1 MRPVP
6 TLIIWRKMP
15 NLKMPRFDIT
25 IAGELNL
32 DLIMYG
38 LPDELP
44 PERELLADRMML
56 TLGGSSAILAH
67 NLAALGSRVGFQTRI
82 GDDDLGETALQRLR
96 ESGVDVSQVRRV
108 PGDVKTGLTVILQRA
123 AWRNMVTYS
132 GTIAETTWDDLD
144 LAYLADSRHF
154 HVSSYY
160 LQGGLRPRVAELFRK
175 MKEAGLTTSLDT
187 NDDPDD
193 RWQGGLHE
201 ALKYVDIFLPNER
214 EAPKAA
220 GVSDLETA
228 VKKLAAMV
236 PLVVVKLGREGAM
249 AQRGNERFISPALR
263 VEAVDAVGAGDS
275 FDAGFLHEYVRG
287 ADLAACLAAGNL
299 AGAFST
305 TRPGGT
311 EAFRDAKYRA
321 EFFRERGFKPGA

>member
-1 MRPVP
+1 
-6 TLIIWRKMP
+6 
-15 NLKMPRFDIT
+15 MPRFDVT

-32 DLIMYG
+32 DLILYG

-44 PERELLADRMML
+44 PERELLAERMML

-67 NLAALGSRVGFQTRI
+67 NLAALGSRVGFQSRI
-82 GDDDLGETALQRLR
+82 GDDDLGQTALQPLQQG
-96 ESGVDVSQVRRV
+96 GVDVSRVRRV
-108 PGDVKTGLTVILQRA
+108 PGVVKTGLTVILQRE

-132 GTIAETTWDDLD
+132 GTIAELIWDDLD
-144 LAYLADSRHF
+144 LDYLADSRHF

-160 LQGGLRPRVAELFRK
+160 LQRGLRPRVAELFRK
-175 MKEAGLTTSLDT
+175 MKEAGLSTSLDT

-193 RWQGGLHE
+193 GWGGGLQD
-201 ALKYVDIFLPNER
+201 ALRYVDVFLPNER
-214 EAPKAA
+214 EAQKAA
-220 GVSDLETA
+220 GVGDLEAA
-228 VKKLAAMV
+228 VKKLASQV

-249 AQRGNERFISPALR
+249 AQRGKDRFVSPPLR

-275 FDAGFLHEYVRG
+275 FDAGFLHQYVRG
-287 ADLAACLAAGNL
+287 ADLTTCLAAGNL

-311 EAFRDAKYRA
+311 EAFRDANYRSK
-321 EFFRERGFKPGA
+321 FFKEYGSGK

>member
-1 MRPVP
+1 
-6 TLIIWRKMP
+6 
-15 NLKMPRFDIT
+15 MPRFDVT

-32 DLIMYG
+32 DLILYG

-44 PERELLADRMML
+44 PERELLAERMML

-67 NLAALGSRVGFQTRI
+67 NLAALGSRVGFQSRI
-82 GDDDLGETALQRLR
+82 GDDDLGQTALQPLQQG
-96 ESGVDVSQVRRV
+96 GVDVSRVRRV
-108 PGDVKTGLTVILQRA
+108 PGVVKTGLTVILQRG

-132 GTIAETTWDDLD
+132 GTIAELIWDDLD
-144 LAYLADSRHF
+144 LDYLADSRHF

-160 LQGGLRPRVAELFRK
+160 LQRGLRPRVAELFRK
-175 MKEAGLTTSLDT
+175 MKEAGLSTSLDT

-193 RWQGGLHE
+193 GWGGGLQD
-201 ALKYVDIFLPNER
+201 ALRYVDVFLPNER
-214 EAPKAA
+214 EAQKAA
-220 GVSDLETA
+220 GVGDLEAA
-228 VKKLAAMV
+228 VKKLASQV

-249 AQRGNERFISPALR
+249 AQRGKDRFVSPPLR

-275 FDAGFLHEYVRG
+275 FDAGFLHQYVRG
-287 ADLAACLAAGNL
+287 ADLTTCLAAGNL

-311 EAFRDAKYRA
+311 EAFRDANYRSK
-321 EFFRERGFKPGA
+321 FFKEYGSGK